1 MSISP
6 VRTEVS
12 RVGDANS
19 LPVAVRSHKVSDMP
33 ENVFAP
39 PGVFTRLT
47 ALLQTFHPNESV
59 RPEVVAKG
67 RELAA
72 NPAYPAGAALASVA
86 AELLGG
92 AKA

>member
-6 VRTEVS
+6 VRTEIT
-12 RVGDANS
+12 RAADAS
-19 LPVAVRSHKVSDMP
+19 SHPVASRNQKISEMP

-47 ALLQTFHPNESV
+47 ALLHSFRPPQET

-67 RELAA
+67 KELAA
-72 NPAYPAGAALASVA
+72 NPAYPSPVQLSGVA
-86 AELLGG
+86 KELLGSS
-92 AKA
+92 AK